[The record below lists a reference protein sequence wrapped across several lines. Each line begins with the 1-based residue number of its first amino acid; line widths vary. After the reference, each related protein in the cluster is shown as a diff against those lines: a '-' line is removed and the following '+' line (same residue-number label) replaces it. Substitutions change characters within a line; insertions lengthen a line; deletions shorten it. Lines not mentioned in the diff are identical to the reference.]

1 MCCFE
6 VWKHL
11 QSVPQNKVPLSSVT
25 TPKARWFDSWMV
37 GWFDGLIG
45 MFWWKRIYTAYF
57 LYFFWIHS
65 FMNNLRIHKATLSR
79 QEVKDAWAE
88 LQTTGSTEGVAK
100 TAVLKLG

>member
-37 GWFDGLIG
+37 GWFDGLIIK
-45 MFWWKRIYTAYF
+45 FDRYVLVEKIYTAYF
-57 LYFFWIHS
+57 LYFF
-65 FMNNLRIHKATLSR
+65 
-79 QEVKDAWAE
+79 
-88 LQTTGSTEGVAK
+88 
-100 TAVLKLG
+100 